1 MAKKKLFRI
10 GYSVKIYCNVLVE
23 AESEEEA
30 LEMYND
36 GEVETNY
43 ENDYQ
48 DDDGEE
54 FEYIKPAGD
63 LRKHFITNDSD
74 EDNEEEE
81 E

>member
-1 MAKKKLFRI
+1 MAKKKLFKI

-30 LEMYND
+30 LEMYNN

-48 DDDGEE
+48 DDDGED
-54 FEYIKPAGD
+54 FEYIKQVGEK
-63 LRKHFITNDSD
+63 R
-74 EDNEEEE
+74 
-81 E
+81 